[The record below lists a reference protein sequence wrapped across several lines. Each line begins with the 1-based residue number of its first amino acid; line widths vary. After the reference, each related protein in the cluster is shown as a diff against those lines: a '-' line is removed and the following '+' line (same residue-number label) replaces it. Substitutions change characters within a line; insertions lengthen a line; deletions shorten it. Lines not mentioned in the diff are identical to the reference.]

1 MLEGTLLAESLR
13 VGATLDDLSL
23 TVRRISRYRVQDATS
38 DQPDIWT
45 ALEFESEESSAAE
58 LAQAFASALDQ
69 PGWYANFQSP
79 SESWVVFPGRVFRY
93 PRGSAAGR
101 AEAQNYGRRLAVPEP
116 QLDWTV

>member
-13 VGATLDDLSL
+13 VGATLDRLSL
-23 TVRRISRYRVQDATS
+23 TVRTISRYQVHGATS
-38 DQPDIWT
+38 DQPDVWT
-45 ALEFESEESSAAE
+45 ALEFEADDSSAAE
-58 LAQAFASALDQ
+58 LALAIAGALDQ

-93 PRGSAAGR
+93 PRGSVAGR
-101 AEAQNYGRRLAVPEP
+101 AEAQAYGRGLAIPEP